1 MTILTTVTEAE
12 GKVVDAVRDLQE
24 PIVEYVRKG
33 VALADDRL
41 PKVTYPAG
49 LPRPTEVIDSQYEF
63 VTALLAAQNDIV
75 KAVAEAVSPLVGV
88 QTPKP
93 AAKAHK
99 ATKTAA

>member
-1 MTILTTVTEAE
+1 MTFLTTVTDAE
-12 GKVVDAVRDLQE
+12 TKVVDAVRDLQA

-41 PKVTYPAG
+41 PNVTYPAN

-63 VTALLAAQNDIV
+63 VTALLEAQRDIV

-88 QTPKP
+88 PAQP
-93 AAKAHK
+93 AAKK
-99 ATKTAA
+99 ATKAAA

>member
-1 MTILTTVTEAE
+1 MTFLTTVTDAE
-12 GKVVDAVRDLQE
+12 TKVVDAVRDLQA

-41 PKVTYPAG
+41 PKVTYPAN

-63 VTALLAAQNDIV
+63 VTALLEAQRDIV

-88 QTPKP
+88 PAKP
-93 AAKAHK
+93 TAKK
-99 ATKTAA
+99 ATKAAA